1 MMGPVRNGGT
11 IKLLCGGLLAG
22 LCGVLV
28 HWVHVHWHQ
37 VPVGGGLVAVG
48 LPGAFALTGFLELL
62 TGHPFLSLASKWDD
76 LAGWQRGI
84 LGTLVAALAFGVAL
98 CALVLFG

>member
-28 HWVHVHWHQ
+28 HWVHVHW
-37 VPVGGGLVAVG
+37 
-48 LPGAFALTGFLELL
+48 
-62 TGHPFLSLASKWDD
+62 
-76 LAGWQRGI
+76 R
-84 LGTLVAALAFGVAL
+84 
-98 CALVLFG
+98 